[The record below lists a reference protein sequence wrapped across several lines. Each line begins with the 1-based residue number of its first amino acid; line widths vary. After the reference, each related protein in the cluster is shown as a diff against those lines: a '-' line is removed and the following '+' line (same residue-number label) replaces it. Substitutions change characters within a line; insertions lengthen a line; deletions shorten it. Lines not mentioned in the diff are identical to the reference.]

1 MKTQKVQWVIPY
13 GYSHAFLLFIGIL
26 LTGMIITAPIGI
38 PIILYA
44 LRINKQYRKQQEE
57 REQKSA

>member
-1 MKTQKVQWVIPY
+1 MEPQKVQITVPPPAA
-13 GYSHAFLLFIGIL
+13 HAFLLFVGIL

-44 LRINKQYRKQQEE
+44 LWVNKQYRKQQG
-57 REQKSA
+57 EQKK